1 MRRGRLLV
9 AVALAIAVLAV
20 GAASCRRAAAIPGL
34 PLVGAMAPGIS
45 LTESGTGAVVNLPA
59 DRSGKPYS
67 VMFFSYG

>member
-1 MRRGRLLV
+1 VRRGRLLV

-20 GAASCRRAAAIPGL
+20 GAASCRRAAAPGL

-45 LTESGTGAVVNLPA
+45 LTESGTGAVIKLPA